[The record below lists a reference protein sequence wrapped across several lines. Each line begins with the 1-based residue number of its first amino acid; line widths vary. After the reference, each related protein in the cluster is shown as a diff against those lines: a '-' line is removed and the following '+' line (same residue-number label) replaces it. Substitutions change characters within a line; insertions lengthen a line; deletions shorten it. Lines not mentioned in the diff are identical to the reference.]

1 MPVRSRKVRKLRG
14 SRLHGWG
21 ISGQHRGGGM
31 RGGRGDSGKFKHKWT
46 YVTKYSLE
54 NIGKKGFHCPTR
66 QSHSIINVSQLDDL
80 VQRLTISGKSLQK
93 VKNKY
98 IIDLTN
104 LGFDKLLGSGR
115 IETPLS
121 VRVASYSE
129 VAKKKIEG
137 VGGTIVTSSEATEQ

>member
-1 MPVRSRKVRKLRG
+1 
-14 SRLHGWG
+14 
-21 ISGQHRGGGM
+21 M

-54 NIGKKGFHCPTR
+54 NIGKKGFHCPTH
-66 QSHSIINVSQLDDL
+66 QSHNIINVSQLDDL
-80 VQRLTISGKSLQK
+80 VQRLTISGKPLQK
-93 VKNKY
+93 VKNMY
-98 IIDLTN
+98 TIDLTN

-115 IETPLS
+115 IETPIS

-137 VGGTIVTSSEATEQ
+137 VGGTIVTSSAATEQ

>member
-1 MPVRSRKVRKLRG
+1 MPVRFRKVRKLRG

-31 RGGRGDSGKFKHKWT
+31 RGGHGEAGKFKHKWT

-54 NIGKKGFHCPTR
+54 NLGKKGFHCPTR
-66 QSHSIINVSQLDDL
+66 RLYNIINVNQLEDL
-80 VQRLTISGKSLQK
+80 VQRLTILGKPLHK

-104 LGFDKLLGSGR
+104 LGFDKLAGENRGS
-115 IETPLS
+115 
-121 VRVASYSE
+121 
-129 VAKKKIEG
+129 
-137 VGGTIVTSSEATEQ
+137 QDQ